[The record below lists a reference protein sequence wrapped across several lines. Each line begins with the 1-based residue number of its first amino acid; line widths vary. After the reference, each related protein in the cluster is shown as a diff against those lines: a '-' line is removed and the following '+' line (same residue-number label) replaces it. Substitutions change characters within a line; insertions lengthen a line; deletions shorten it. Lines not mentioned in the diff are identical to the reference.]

1 MTMNFE
7 QTWRWFGPYDTTSLK
22 EIYQTGATGIV
33 SALHEIPI
41 GTVWA
46 VDKINAH
53 KKKIED
59 AGFRWS
65 VVESV
70 PIHEDVKRQR
80 GEFQT
85 WIENY
90 KQSIRNL
97 SACGINTVCYNFM
110 PVLDWTRTN
119 LEHPMGDGSTGL
131 RFDEIAL
138 AAFDIFILKRK
149 GAEGEYEDQILK
161 EAKNYA
167 EKLSNQEIDN
177 LTETILAGLPGSE
190 EGYSYEE
197 FREMLSTYDG
207 ITAKD
212 LQSNLIYFLKE
223 IIPVAEEEGVLMA
236 IHPDD
241 PPFPLFGL
249 PRVVSTEEDAK
260 AIIEAVDSP
269 YNGLTFCT
277 GSYGARADN
286 DLPKMV
292 ESLGYRINFVHLRS
306 VKRESGR
313 SFHEANHLEG
323 DGNLVE
329 VMKALI
335 REQYRRKEEGRTDL
349 NIPFRPDHGHQML
362 DDLKKETFPGYS
374 CIGRMRGLAEL
385 RGVEMGLRSELN
397 SEI

>member
-7 QTWRWFGPYDTTSLK
+7 QTWRWFGTYDTTTLE
-22 EIYQTGATGIV
+22 EIKQTGATGIV

-41 GTVWA
+41 GTVWPIE
-46 VDKINAH
+46 KINEH
-53 KKKIED
+53 KKKIEN

-70 PIHEDVKRQR
+70 PIHEDVKRQL
-80 GEFQT
+80 GDFQT

-97 SACGINTVCYNFM
+97 SECGIDTICYNFM

-138 AAFDIFILKRK
+138 AAFDVFILKRK
-149 GAEGEYEDQILK
+149 DAEGEYEHQILK
-161 EAKNYA
+161 EAENYA
-167 EKLSNQEIDN
+167 EKLSNQEIDK

-212 LQSNLIYFLKE
+212 LQSNLIYFLNE
-223 IIPVAEEEGVLMA
+223 IIPVAEEEGIRMA

-260 AIIEAVDSP
+260 EIIDSVDSP

-277 GSYGARADN
+277 GSFGARADN
-286 DLPKMV
+286 DLPKMI

-306 VKRESGR
+306 VKRETGR

-323 DGNLVE
+323 DGNLVQ

-335 REQYRRKEEGRTDL
+335 KEQHRRKKEGRTDL

-374 CIGRMRGLAEL
+374 SIGRMRGLAEL
-385 RGVEMGLRSELN
+385 RGVEAGIRAASEL
-397 SEI
+397 E